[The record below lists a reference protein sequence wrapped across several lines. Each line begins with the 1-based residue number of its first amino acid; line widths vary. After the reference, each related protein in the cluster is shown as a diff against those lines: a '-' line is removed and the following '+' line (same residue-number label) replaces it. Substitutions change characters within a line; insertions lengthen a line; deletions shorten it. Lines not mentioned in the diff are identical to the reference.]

1 MDITVKNCNNID
13 EGRINILEG
22 ALNIKYAVNGTGK
35 STISKALQAFIEDDD
50 EQKKNLIPFKYV
62 QAPKDHMPDVSGY
75 EQIHR
80 VAIFNEKYVQDYV
93 YQPTEL
99 IKNSFEIFIKS
110 PDYDRHIQEIENLLK
125 AISVTFQKHPE
136 LEELIQNFTQFLDGF
151 GRAKSGYSTAGAIG
165 KGIGKGNKITNIPVG
180 LEPYKPY
187 LSSNTNVKWIKWQLE
202 GKTYLDMAEQCPYCS
217 GEVEEKKWK
226 QLRKVANL

>member
-99 IKNSFEIFIKS
+99 I
-110 PDYDRHIQEIENLLK
+110 
-125 AISVTFQKHPE
+125 SV
-136 LEELIQNFTQFLDGF
+136 
-151 GRAKSGYSTAGAIG
+151 
-165 KGIGKGNKITNIPVG
+165 
-180 LEPYKPY
+180 
-187 LSSNTNVKWIKWQLE
+187 
-202 GKTYLDMAEQCPYCS
+202 C
-217 GEVEEKKWK
+217 
-226 QLRKVANL
+226 